1 MLPVK
6 SSHLLYTALY
16 MVATRTQ
23 IYLTTE
29 QRRRLDARG
38 KREGQTL
45 AALIRAAVDAYLNDD
60 SAAAED
66 AIKRTFGSMHDLEP
80 PARSDWDERDSRVR
94 S

>member
-1 MLPVK
+1 M
-6 SSHLLYTALY
+6 LYTTLY

-38 KREGQTL
+38 KREGRTL
-45 AALIRAAVDAYLNDD
+45 AALIRTAVDAYLNDD
-60 SAAAED
+60 SAAVEEAL
-66 AIKRTFGSMHDLEP
+66 KRTFGSMPDLEP
-80 PARSDWDERDSRVR
+80 PARSDWDERDNRVR